1 MTQVKFLQNGGA
13 GAPTENKTVEVSAG
27 AADASKIPNTNAAGV
42 LDATVINGKA
52 ATAGSADAGTT
63 IIRDGSGRIDISNMP
78 VGVVAEALT
87 LTATEAIAAGAAVNV
102 YASGG
107 VLKARNADAP
117 TGKEAY
123 AWAGAAVSSGASGTF
138 YLSGTINAQL
148 SSRTIGA
155 IQYLGTA
162 GAWVESP
169 PTGTGTIVQILGLGK
184 SATEALFNPNPAPIT
199 LA

>member
-52 ATAGSADAGTT
+52 ASGGSGDAGTT
-63 IIRDGSGRIDISNMP
+63 IIRDAGGRIDISNMP
-78 VGVVAEALT
+78 VGVTAEVLT
-87 LTATEAIAAGAAVNV
+87 LTATEAIAAGAAVNT
-102 YASGG
+102 YLSGG

-117 TGKEAY
+117 TGKAADAY
-123 AWAGAAVSSGASGTF
+123 AAAAVANGASGTF
-138 YLSGTINAQL
+138 YLPGTVNAQL
-148 SSRTIGA
+148 TGRTIGA

-162 GAWVESP
+162 GAWVETP
-169 PTGTGTIVQILGLGK
+169 PTGTGTIVQILGKGTNAT
-184 SATEALFNPNPAPIT
+184 SAIFNPNPAPIT